1 MHSIIQTPIY
11 LVKMSFLS
19 TVFSLKQYI
28 LGKKNHV
35 SVILEIYF
43 CQTQHLPLFEI
54 FG

>member
-28 LGKKNHV
+28 LGKKK
-35 SVILEIYF
+35 SRQCYF
-43 CQTQHLPLFEI
+43 GNLFLPNSTSAFI
-54 FG
+54 